1 MQKENSLKD
10 LLLITPP
17 FTQLNTPYPA
27 TAYIKGFLN
36 TKNISSYQVDLGIE
50 VILEL
55 FSKSGIEKVFAA
67 NINEITSENSKRIFA
82 LREEYIKTID
92 QVILF
97 LQNHN
102 PTLARQICS
111 MNFLPEASR
120 FNQLD
125 DMEFAFGNMGLQDK
139 AKHLATLYLEDIS
152 DYIVENIDADFGF
165 SRYAE
170 RIGQSANSFDEL
182 YLKLNAPLTF
192 TDEFTL
198 KLLKEKLDFVQPKL
212 VCFSVPFPGNLYS
225 AFRSA
230 QFIKANYPGLKIVMG
245 GGFPNTEL
253 RELKDPRVFEFFDYI
268 TLDDGELPIELVFEN
283 VISGKEISEGEFKR
297 TFIVENQQV
306 TYKNNTTRSDYKQAF
321 IGTPDYT
328 DLLLDQYIS
337 VIEIANPMHSLWSD
351 GRWNKLTMAHGCYWG
366 KCTFCD
372 ISLDYVKLYEPIS
385 AKILVDRMEELIA
398 QTGESGFHFV
408 DEAAPPA
415 LMREVALE
423 ILRRNLVV
431 TWWTNIRFEK
441 SFSKDLCFLLKTSGL
456 VAVSGGLEVASD
468 RLLKLIDKGVSVDQV
483 AKVTRNFTE
492 AGVMVHSYL
501 MYGFPTM
508 TVQETVDS
516 LEMVRQLFEM
526 GIVQSGFWHQFAM
539 TAHSPIGNNPEEFG
553 VKPLKKEILF
563 AHNDIDF
570 TDETGIDHS
579 KFSFGLKKSLF
590 NFMHGIN
597 FDLPLKDWFDF
608 KIPKTTI
615 HPDYIHDC
623 LLEEENFVFKGNS
636 KLIFLDKN
644 ANVENFVKKTRAGA
658 FQYTRLTFHL
668 KSNIVKIELETDQAR
683 WLMKIF
689 AENSTANSKKITLQQ
704 LKTEFE
710 ETFEDFE
717 IFWFSKPIQQL
728 KENGVILSL

>member
-1 MQKENSLKD
+1 MKD

-36 TKNISSYQVDLGIE
+36 TKNISSHQIDLGIE

-55 FSKSGIEKVFAA
+55 FSKSGIEKVFTAHPT
-67 NINEITSENSKRIFA
+67 IKTSENSKRIFA
-82 LREEYIKTID
+82 LREEYLKTID

-97 LQNHN
+97 LQNKN

-152 DYIVENIDADFGF
+152 DYIVENIDPDFGF

-182 YLKLNAPLTF
+182 YIKLCDKQTF
-192 TDEFTL
+192 IDQFTL
-198 KLLKEKLDFVQPKL
+198 KILKEKIDVTQPQM
-212 VCFSVPFPGNLYS
+212 VCFSVPFPGNLYA
-225 AFRSA
+225 AFKCS
-230 QFIKANYPGLKIVMG
+230 QFIKKNYPNLKTAMG

-283 VISGKEISEGEFKR
+283 VISNKKISEGEFKR
-297 TFIVENQQV
+297 TFILENQQV
-306 TYKNNTTRSDYKQAF
+306 TYKNNTARSDYKQAF
-321 IGTPDYT
+321 VGTPDYT
-328 DLLLDQYIS
+328 DLLLNRYIS

-372 ISLDYVKLYEPIS
+372 ISLDYIKTYEPIS
-385 AKILVDRMEELIA
+385 AKILVDRMEEIIRH
-398 QTGESGFHFV
+398 TGESGFHFV

-441 SFSKDLCFLLKTSGL
+441 SFSKDLCFLLKISGCI
-456 VAVSGGLEVASD
+456 AVSGGLEVASD
-468 RLLKLIDKGVSVDQV
+468 RLLKLIDKGVSVEQV
-483 AKVTRNFTE
+483 AKVTRNFTD
-492 AGVMVHSYL
+492 AGIMVHSYL
-501 MYGFPTM
+501 MYGFPTQ
-508 TVQETVDS
+508 TIQETVDS

-526 GIVQSGFWHQFAM
+526 GIVQSGFWHQFSM
-539 TAHSPIGNNPEEFG
+539 TAHSPIGENPEEFG
-553 VKPLKKEILF
+553 VHPLKKEILF
-563 AHNDIDF
+563 AHNDIEF
-570 TDETGIDHS
+570 TDQTGIDHS

-590 NFMHGIN
+590 NYMHGIN
-597 FDLPLKDWFDF
+597 FDIPLKDWFDF

-623 LLEEENFVFKGNS
+623 LLEEDHFIFKGNS

-644 ANVENFVKKTRAGA
+644 ANIEHFVKKRKVEIMN
-658 FQYTRLTFHL
+658 FTRLTFHL
-668 KSNIVKIELETDQAR
+668 KTNMVKIELERPQAE

-689 AENSTANSKKITLQQ
+689 AENTTENPRKITLQE
-704 LKTEFE
+704 LKNNFE
-710 ETFEDFE
+710 ESFENFE
-717 IFWFSKPIQQL
+717 LFWFSKPIQQL

>member
-55 FSKSGIEKVFAA
+55 FSKSGIEKVFAVS
-67 NINEITSENSKRIFA
+67 NIEVTSENSKRIFA

-182 YLKLNAPLTF
+182 YSKLNAPLTF

-198 KLLKEKLDFVQPKL
+198 KLLKEELDLVQPKL

-283 VISGKEISEGEFKR
+283 VISGKEISNGEFKR

-306 TYKNNTTRSDYKQAF
+306 TYKNNTTKSDYKQAF

-492 AGVMVHSYL
+492 VGVMVHSYL

-668 KSNIVKIELETDQAR
+668 KTNIVKIELETDQAR

-689 AENSTANSKKITLQQ
+689 AENSTANPKKITLQQ